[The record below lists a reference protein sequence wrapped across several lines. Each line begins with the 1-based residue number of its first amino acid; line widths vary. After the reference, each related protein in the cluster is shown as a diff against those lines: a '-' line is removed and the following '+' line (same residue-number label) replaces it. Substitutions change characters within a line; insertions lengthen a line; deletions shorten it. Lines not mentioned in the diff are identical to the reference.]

1 MGKFKGDYRGETL
14 TTVYYSEITDTIILI
29 YNRED
34 DTMIT
39 VDFEMTRLALSKHQA
54 TYMIV
59 KNDYQL
65 IGAFYEN

>member
-1 MGKFKGDYRGETL
+1 MGKFKDNCRGETL

-29 YNRED
+29 YMKED
-34 DTMIT
+34 DKIT
-39 VDFEMTRLALSKHQA
+39 IDFPITRLALSKEQA

-59 KNDYQL
+59 INKYQL